1 MLREKIKN
9 WKMELAAVLVFVL
22 VLGMTGLSG
31 SVKAADQTDLK
42 TIDIMFVHDTH
53 SHLNSFST
61 VVPQQATG
69 TLTTTI
75 QQRHLANLTLMAQIP
90 PKPLAIRLVETT
102 ILPLPATAVPRI

>member
-53 SHLNSFST
+53 SHLNRKKKIRIHWWWMLEIF
-61 VVPQQATG
+61 PWERWCRPF
-69 TLTTTI
+69 LRHRR
-75 QQRHLANLTLMAQIP
+75 QRFGC
-90 PKPLAIRLVETT
+90 
-102 ILPLPATAVPRI
+102 

>member
-61 VVPQQATG
+61 VVDEKQEMIGYTG
-69 TLTTTI
+69 GGW
-75 QQRHLANLTLMAQIP
+75 RRFFHGNAGAD
-90 PKPLAIRLVETT
+90 RF
-102 ILPLPATAVPRI
+102 

>member
-53 SHLNSFST
+53 SHLT
-61 VVPQQATG
+61 WTW
-69 TLTTTI
+69 
-75 QQRHLANLTLMAQIP
+75 H
-90 PKPLAIRLVETT
+90 AILSRGW
-102 ILPLPATAVPRI
+102 IFG

>member
-53 SHLNSFST
+53 SHLNSVPMEKSPASTTSVSGSFSFCSSIS
-61 VVPQQATG
+61 V
-69 TLTTTI
+69 LI
-75 QQRHLANLTLMAQIP
+75 LANP
-90 PKPLAIRLVETT
+90 PIISCFSSTTVEK
-102 ILPLPATAVPRI
+102 LFR

>member
-1 MLREKIKN
+1 MKYQKALLCITLAGTLIFSGCGSTNNSTGKN
-9 WKMELAAVLVFVL
+9 
-22 VLGMTGLSG
+22 TN
-31 SVKAADQTDLK
+31 T
-42 TIDIMFVHDTH
+42 
-53 SHLNSFST
+53 T

-102 ILPLPATAVPRI
+102 ILPLPTTAVPRI